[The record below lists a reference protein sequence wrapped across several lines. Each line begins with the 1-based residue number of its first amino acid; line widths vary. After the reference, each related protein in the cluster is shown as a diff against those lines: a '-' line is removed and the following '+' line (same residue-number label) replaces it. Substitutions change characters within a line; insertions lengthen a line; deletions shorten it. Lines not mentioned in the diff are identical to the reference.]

1 MRRHHIPESHGNHPN
16 VTPLIDIVMCLIIFF
31 MLVAKIGV
39 STGADPSITIPASI
53 LGQELKDPGQALTLN
68 VRPGV
73 GDDPM
78 VTANVEG
85 GSQAQEIKL
94 IDTVTNTRPLLEI
107 LKKIK
112 AQKPDLK
119 IIIRADEDMAYK
131 YLQPVLITCVE
142 AKVKNVNFNTKTVRE

>member
-1 MRRHHIPESHGNHPN
+1 MRRRHMPDSQVTHPN

-39 STGADPSITIPASI
+39 STGADQSINIPASV
-53 LGQELKDPGQALTLN
+53 LGSEIKDPGQALTLN

-73 GDDPM
+73 GDEPM

-85 GSQAQEIKL
+85 GSEAQEIKL
-94 IDTVTNTRPLLEI
+94 RDTVNNTEPLFEV

-112 AQKPDLK
+112 ANKPDLK
-119 IIIRADEDMAYK
+119 IIIRADEEMAYK
-131 YLQPVLITCVE
+131 YLQPV
-142 AKVKNVNFNTKTVRE
+142 